1 MKQPDLDNRQAMREC
16 RNTVLGQSLL
26 AMSLGCVLSVQGTRA
41 QKAEAV
47 VSDTLGPS
55 AILASRDGKN
65 LYVANE
71 DANQLAVIDPREGR
85 VIHRVPLPASPSGM
99 VLSPD
104 GTRLYVT
111 CAAPNSSIAVI
122 NTSSLRKAQTFA
134 AGHTACGPALSP
146 DGKRLYICNRFNNN
160 VSVLDSSSG
169 KKLASVAVIRQP
181 VDAAATPDG
190 RWIVVANHLP
200 LMPAIS
206 PLVRAEVTIIDAN
219 TFETKSILLP
229 DGSINLQEISISP
242 DGKLAYISHTIGNH
256 SLVTSQVTLGWM
268 STSSLSVIDLEKMA
282 FDSNSLLDDFDRG
295 AANPWGIHLVDQGK
309 TVCVVHSGTHEM
321 SIIDTTPMLKE
332 IRYFRESLGPMGGDN
347 PITEFRRRVKLPGRG
362 PRGIEL
368 IGSKA
373 YVTEY
378 FSDTIAVIDLKAAQ
392 EEDYQPQTI
401 HLGPKPFIS
410 EERRGEMLF
419 HDATLCYQHWQSCA
433 TCHSQG
439 RSDALN
445 WDLMNDSVGTFKNT
459 KSLLYAHRTPPSMAT
474 GIRASAEVAV
484 RAGIEHILFVYEDF
498 EQEALAIDT
507 YLKSLRPTPSPHL
520 ANGRLNA
527 KAQRGKRVFE
537 SDKAGCAKCHPAPLY
552 TDMRKHPVK
561 TTVSYDHDEID
572 TPTLIEVWRTPP
584 YLYDG
589 RYTNI
594 RDVLVKGE
602 HGGVDGLTA
611 RQIDYL
617 VEFVLSL

>member
-1 MKQPDLDNRQAMREC
+1 MKPPDLDNSRAMKELSYMTRSQSFLA
-16 RNTVLGQSLL
+16 LG
-26 AMSLGCVLSVQGTRA
+26 LGCALALQGVGVQNS
-41 QKAEAV
+41 EAAV
-47 VSDTLGPS
+47 ESDTLGPS
-55 AILASRDGKN
+55 ALLASLDGKK
-65 LYVANE
+65 LFVANQ
-71 DANQLAVIDPREGR
+71 DAHQLAVVDPEAGG
-85 VIHRVPLPASPSGM
+85 VTHSISLPASPTGM

-104 GTRLYVT
+104 GKRLYVT
-111 CAAPNSSIAVI
+111 CAAPKSSIAVI
-122 NTSSLRKAQTFA
+122 DTTSLQHFQTFT
-134 AGHTACGPALSP
+134 AGHTASGPAISP

-169 KKLASVAVIRQP
+169 KELASVAVTRNP

-200 LMPAIS
+200 LMSAIS
-206 PLVRAEVTIIDAN
+206 PLVRAEVTIINAS

-229 DGSINLQEISISP
+229 DGSINLQDVCISP
-242 DGKLAYISHTIGNH
+242 DGNLAYISHTIGNH

-268 STSSLSVIDLEKMA
+268 STSSLSIIDLEKMA
-282 FDSNSLLDDFDRG
+282 FDSNSLLDDFDSG
-295 AANPWGIHLVDQGK
+295 AANPWGVHFADQGR
-309 TVCVVHSGTHEM
+309 TVCVVHAGTHEM
-321 SIIDTTPMLKE
+321 SVIEIAPMLKE

-347 PITEFRRRVKLPGRG
+347 PITACRRRIKLPGRG
-362 PRGIEL
+362 PRGIAL

-373 YVTEY
+373 YITEY
-378 FSDTIAVIDLKAAQ
+378 FSDTIAVVDIKAQ

-401 HLGPKPFIS
+401 RLGPKPFIS
-410 EERRGEMLF
+410 EARRGEMFF
-419 HDATLCYQHWQSCA
+419 HDATLCYQQWQSCA

-498 EQEALAIDT
+498 EREALAIDA
-507 YLKSLRPTPSPHL
+507 YLKSLRPIPSPHL
-520 ANGRLNA
+520 VDGRLSP
-527 KAQRGKRVFE
+527 KAHRGKQLFE
-537 SDKAGCAKCHPAPLY
+537 SDKVGCAECHPAPLY
-552 TDMRKHPVK
+552 TDMQKYPVK
-561 TTVSYDHDEID
+561 KTVSYDHDEID
-572 TPTLIEVWRTPP
+572 TPTLIEVWRNPP

-589 RYTNI
+589 RYTTI
-594 RDVLVKGE
+594 KDVLVKGE
-602 HGGVDGLTA
+602 HGDVDGLTPQ
-611 RQIDYL
+611 QIDDL

>member
-1 MKQPDLDNRQAMREC
+1 
-16 RNTVLGQSLL
+16 
-26 AMSLGCVLSVQGTRA
+26 MSLGCVLSVQGTRA